1 MPCKGDRKKFPLP
14 FGKSAGCPWRA
25 GEKKFSQIPAY
36 SGLCGVVR
44 NREKFPQITVIF
56 ALRGVVGSR
65 GRNIAAA
72 LAKSPLAALK
82 VLTEAHTE
90 EAATFLEQDSTT
102 VPNFAYRLILSYG
115 NLVGVATPSPPF
127 CGLRRLKNPRKNIF
141 GFFKKHFR
149 FAPCFS
155 LFSERAKHKKKAIW

>member
-1 MPCKGDRKKFPLP
+1 MEG
-14 FGKSAGCPWRA
+14 

-65 GRNIAAA
+65 GRNTAAA
-72 LAKSPLAALK
+72 LAKSPLAALY
-82 VLTEAHTE
+82 VLREAHTV

-102 VPNFAYRLILSYG
+102 VPNFAYRLILSCG

-127 CGLRRLKNPRKNIF
+127 AAC
-141 GFFKKHFR
+141 
-149 FAPCFS
+149 A
-155 LFSERAKHKKKAIW
+155 A